1 VLLFVSGGGHGG
13 RPHPFS
19 VRLRLCFTGGPR
31 MGPSMPL
38 PALRLSIGR
47 IGLQDSSPAAGSFVI
62 RPSKNEIDAHL
73 GVISFFGG
81 GHTTRTLRAVGIT
94 AFQNASVLSF
104 HYRPTIFT
112 SSMVASS
119 PLSHSIDILIKLF
132 NGIIVHGFEN
142 INICIQRDMNVL
154 MFKPGLQDNRWNT

>member
-1 VLLFVSGGGHGG
+1 MRKQHKQKRPLWVSFVLGGGHGG

-19 VRLRLCFTGGPR
+19 IRLRLCFTGVPR

-73 GVISFFGG
+73 GVFSFLAEDGG
-81 GHTTRTLRAVGIT
+81 R
-94 AFQNASVLSF
+94 AFQESLV
-104 HYRPTIFT
+104 
-112 SSMVASS
+112 
-119 PLSHSIDILIKLF
+119 
-132 NGIIVHGFEN
+132 
-142 INICIQRDMNVL
+142 
-154 MFKPGLQDNRWNT
+154 

>member
-62 RPSKNEIDAHL
+62 RPSKNEIDALL
-73 GVISFFGG
+73 GVISFLAEDRG
-81 GHTTRTLRAVGIT
+81 LA
-94 AFQNASVLSF
+94 
-104 HYRPTIFT
+104 
-112 SSMVASS
+112 
-119 PLSHSIDILIKLF
+119 IL
-132 NGIIVHGFEN
+132 
-142 INICIQRDMNVL
+142 
-154 MFKPGLQDNRWNT
+154 